1 MDPGSGPEQVFQT
14 QSVEVT
20 FCDGIIYGP
29 VDQLAEYIH
38 PTFQVD
44 SGLYKLL
51 DNFQLPDLLHEI
63 VAGLGQPGNQGKPE
77 KKSFSFSS
85 FRLQGNIREFGINT
99 SNQGI

>member
-44 SGLYKLL
+44 SW
-51 DNFQLPDLLHEI
+51 PI
-63 VAGLGQPGNQGKPE
+63 
-77 KKSFSFSS
+77 
-85 FRLQGNIREFGINT
+85 
-99 SNQGI
+99 